1 MWQRHQHSQCIK
13 EALQKAEQI
22 CTDNQC
28 RLTPIRKKV
37 LELIWKSHKPI
48 KAYDLLAQLSSED
61 FVEKPPTV
69 YRALEF
75 LIDNNLIHRIE
86 SQNAYIGCNSNHET
100 LDSKFLICDQ
110 CNQVEE
116 LSEPKINKTL
126 SEISKKQGFTPSL
139 VNVEIHGTCSHCA
152 SS

>member
-1 MWQRHQHSQCIK
+1 MWQKHQHSQCIK
-13 EALQKAEQI
+13 EALIKAEQI
-22 CTDNQC
+22 CNEHQC

-37 LELIWKSHKPI
+37 LELIWKNHKPI

-61 FVEKPPTV
+61 FIEKPPTV

-75 LIDNNLIHRIE
+75 LIENNLIHRIE
-86 SQNAYIGCNSNHET
+86 SQNAYIGCSNNHES

-110 CNQVEE
+110 CNEVEE

-126 SEISKKQGFTPSL
+126 TEISKKQGFTPSL
-139 VNVEIHGTCSHCA
+139 VNVEIHGTCSQCA
-152 SS
+152 RS